1 MDFDANSLLKAGE
14 RSFNLKEMINVRL
27 GADEK
32 DNRLPRIAT
41 APLSEG
47 SSYGKEPDMETLLR
61 GYYKERGWEEDT
73 ATPTRE
79 TLEQLGLSEV
89 VKEI

>member
-1 MDFDANSLLKAGE
+1 
-14 RSFNLKEMINVRL
+14 MINVRL